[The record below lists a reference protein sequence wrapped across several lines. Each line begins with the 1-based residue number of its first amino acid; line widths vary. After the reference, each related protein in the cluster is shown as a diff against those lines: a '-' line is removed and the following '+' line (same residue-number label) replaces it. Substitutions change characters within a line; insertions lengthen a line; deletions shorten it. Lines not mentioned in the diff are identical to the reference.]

1 MLRAL
6 CVPVSLDAVVMDPAR
21 LMRSVLFW
29 PYQIYAWLIFL
40 PVVAVLTLLFSTLT
54 ILFATL
60 ISPRFASRV
69 FATTWARIVSLLTPM
84 WVTVEGSENAQRN
97 RSYIV
102 ASNHQSQY
110 DILVIYG
117 WLKLDLKWV
126 MKAELRKIPA
136 IGIGCEKVGHIF
148 VERRN
153 PKQAAQAISAAL
165 QRLGDGIGIL
175 FFPEGTRSADGRL
188 LPFKK
193 GAFRTAIDQQLPLL
207 PVTVSGTRNIL
218 PARTLRLFPG
228 KARMV
233 IHPPID
239 TTGMTEEQVDELMQR
254 TRAVIE
260 SALPAELRTADGS
273 RQA

>member
-1 MLRAL
+1 
-6 CVPVSLDAVVMDPAR
+6 
-21 LMRSVLFW
+21 MRSLLFW

-40 PVVAVLTLLFSTLT
+40 PVVAVLTLVFSSLT
-54 ILFATL
+54 ILFAAL
-60 ISPRFASRV
+60 VNPKFASRV
-69 FATTWARIVSLLTPM
+69 FATTWARIISFLTPM
-84 WVTVEGSENAQRN
+84 WVTVEGAGNAKRD
-97 RSYIV
+97 RSYVV

-126 MKAELRKIPA
+126 MKAELRRIPA

-148 VERRN
+148 VDRRN
-153 PKQAAQAISAAL
+153 PKQAAQAITAAL

-175 FFPEGTRSADGRL
+175 FFAEGTRSPDGRL

-228 KARMV
+228 KAHMV
-233 IHPPID
+233 IHPPIE
-239 TTGMTEEQVDELMQR
+239 TTGMSAEQVDELMQQAR
-254 TRAVIE
+254 QVID
-260 SALPAELRTADGS
+260 SALPAELRTSDGA